1 MANIQLAYKAED
13 INAAI
18 GLALNGKTNGS
29 FEVSISADNWIPI
42 SSGSSDSGYGLYK
55 LTVKGTGSANVGKH
69 PQVIVIDT
77 QGVQNA
83 AVIKYNTVENE
94 TNFTVYSNVQIS
106 GTIVVIGSI
115 KINTS
120 SGDVAINNTNN

>member
-1 MANIQLAYKAED
+1 MANIQLAYTAKD

-29 FEVSISADNWIPI
+29 FEVNIK
-42 SSGSSDSGYGLYK
+42 SSDWKSSNSGYGLYE
-55 LTVKGTGSANVGKH
+55 LTVSGTGSANVGKY

-83 AVIKYNTVENE
+83 AVIKYNTVENA
-94 TNFTVYSNVQIS
+94 TNFTVYSNVQID
-106 GTIVVIGSI
+106 GTIVVIGSV